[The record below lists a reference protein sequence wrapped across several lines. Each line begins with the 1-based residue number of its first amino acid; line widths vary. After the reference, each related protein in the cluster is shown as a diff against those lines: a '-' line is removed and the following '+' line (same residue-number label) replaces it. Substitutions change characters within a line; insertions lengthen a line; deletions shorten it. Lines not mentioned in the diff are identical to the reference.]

1 MMTNCANSSKVE
13 HFPLEKAGAGVAR
26 FSSWT
31 RSSRTQRSQFTAH
44 LIGWAGFGRA
54 GFDRIRHSRSQ
65 EKAALYQ
72 SFASSKRPGRARR
85 TSLPWS
91 LRITTR
97 VSTWLDGWVGQN
109 YSKDNMRC
117 PREFMYFFGMRYYFP
132 KNDADFKQHSIV
144 NGGACVARRLVL
156 DPREPPL
163 VKKDGIVDLEYA
175 PLLVVVEP
183 EKKPGHG
190 AKAISLDLPAEEDGT
205 GRSAYCPKATIS
217 R

>member
-1 MMTNCANSSKVE
+1 MYFFGMRYY
-13 HFPLEKAGAGVAR
+13 FPKNDADFKQHSIVNGGACVVR
-26 FSSWT
+26 RLVLDPRT
-31 RSSRTQRSQFTAH
+31 PSREE
-44 LIGWAGFGRA
+44 GR
-54 GFDRIRHSRSQ
+54 HRSQ

-175 PLLVVVEP
+175 PC
-183 EKKPGHG
+183 PGFFSG
-190 AKAISLDLPAEEDGT
+190 ST
-205 GRSAYCPKATIS
+205 TTSSAYCPKATIS